1 MTKNRRI
8 KILFLINR
16 LFPGGTEN
24 QLLFLAENLPRH
36 RFEPVLGVLYETDY
50 HTTLKIKT
58 KTVNFNWSG
67 PPLLK
72 SVHLVWKLRRYL
84 VRESF
89 DIFQTYFVESQFH
102 GVMAVRLC
110 RNRPIVVGTRR
121 NLYHW
126 TEDERWSFYL
136 LRHSARWSDQI
147 LVNSHTVFKECQL
160 REGIPPEKITLIQN
174 AVEVEKF
181 NNLYSNTAKS
191 NIGLA
196 GESPIIG
203 VISNWRPIKGLM
215 PFLKAAALVSQKI
228 PSARFLLVG
237 SGPQENELKSLVRD
251 LGIHN
256 RVTFLKY
263 SSDIPSILAAFDIAV
278 QPSLSESFSNVLIEY
293 MAAEKPIVAT
303 RVGDAE
309 NIIKNGREGILVNP
323 NNPEE
328 LSAALIYLCH
338 NHEKAANMGRLARE
352 KVVDNWSSR
361 KILNEYCRF
370 YEEMPLKI
378 RSNS

>member
-1 MTKNRRI
+1 MKNRRI

-24 QLLFLAENLPRH
+24 QLLFLAENLPRG
-36 RFEPVLGVLYETDY
+36 RFEPILGVLYKTDY

-72 SVHLVWKLRRYL
+72 SAYLVWKLRRYL
-84 VRESF
+84 VKESF
-89 DIFQTYFVESQFH
+89 DILQTYFVESQFH
-102 GVMAVRLC
+102 GALAVRLC
-110 RNRPIVVGTRR
+110 RDRPIFIGTRR

-126 TEDERWSFYL
+126 TEDQRWSFYL
-136 LRHSARWSDQI
+136 LRYTARWTDGI
-147 LVNSHTVFKECQL
+147 LVNSHTVFKECQC

-181 NNLYSNTAKS
+181 NNLYSNAAKS

-196 GESPIIG
+196 SEFPIIG
-203 VISNWRPIKGLM
+203 VVSNWRPIKGLI
-215 PFLKAAALVSQKI
+215 PFLKAAVLVSQKI

-237 SGPQENELKSLVRD
+237 SGPQEDELRSLVRD
-251 LGIHN
+251 FGIHN

-278 QPSLSESFSNVLIEY
+278 QPSLSESFSNVLVEY
-293 MAAEKPIVAT
+293 MAASRPIVAT

-309 NIIKNGREGILVNP
+309 RIIEDGREGILVHP

-328 LSAALIYLCH
+328 LSAAILSLFY
-338 NHEKAANMGRLARE
+338 NKEKAANMGRVARE
-352 KVVDNWSSR
+352 KVVANWTSE
-361 KILNEYCRF
+361 KILNEYCQF
-370 YEEMPLKI
+370 YEEIKKDI
-378 RSNS
+378 